1 MTQIRKSNK
10 YVKKGRG
17 LMKAGFFKKIL
28 AIICIIACCV
38 PALSASVSAGN
49 DCRIKFSYIKDGVE
63 ISLYKIAQSKGM
75 EPEGKFE
82 GCKVSIDENGAAM
95 ALAVYAQINNIKA
108 DVVKSTNSN
117 NTATFEGLS
126 EGMYLI
132 TGDSFISGNKKY
144 TLMPALVT
152 VYEGENDITGKYE
165 TADITGDSEDH
176 KLAVMKVWSG
186 SEGESEVTVQ
196 LIENGNIYDEVKL
209 NKENNWR
216 HTWTGLNKTSDWT
229 VAEKDVDDKYRVSIE
244 KDGDVFIILNH
255 YTPSGDQT
263 ETTSESTTEETT
275 TETTTVTETTTKAPG
290 EGGDNPLTE
299 TSTADEGT
307 TESTTER
314 VTEGVTESTTDGETE
329 ETTKSY
335 RPGGGHGVESNPT
348 TEGTT
353 EEDKTET
360 ITKDEGRNED
370 RKNDDE
376 PETSDTHEEES
387 VDLTDEEKDSEV
399 NTNNESGIVVNVE
412 TSTEADTE
420 KTEDVTTSEKLPQT
434 GQLWTPVPV
443 MAFAGILFI
452 LFGMRERQLE
462 DQYEEG

>member
-1 MTQIRKSNK
+1 
-10 YVKKGRG
+10 
-17 LMKAGFFKKIL
+17 MKAGFFKKIL

-38 PALSASVSAGN
+38 TALSASVSAGN

-95 ALAVYAQINNIKA
+95 ALAAYAQINNIKA
-108 DVVKSTNSN
+108 DAVKSTNSS

-255 YTPSGDQT
+255 YTPGGDQT

-275 TETTTVTETTTKAPG
+275 TETTIVTETTTKAPG

-314 VTEGVTESTTDGETE
+314 VTEGVTEITTDGETE